1 MRNHV
6 DYLLKGKKRFFF
18 LAFFTFV
25 FSSLVIAQTRVSGKV
40 TGPDGKPVFGAT
52 VGVKGTNVA
61 TTTTTDGSYSIALP
75 HNSNVLVFSYIGFEV
90 SEVNV
95 RGNNT
100 IDVAMK
106 LQTTSLNEVVVT
118 GYTAQ
123 RKKDITGSVS
133 VVNVA
138 QMKQSPVGT
147 GEEALQ
153 GRAAGVTIITSG
165 QPGAASDI
173 RIRGIT
179 AFGNN
184 SPLIIVDGVRSSLH
198 DINTNDIESMQV
210 LKDASAAIYG
220 VAGSNGVIIIT
231 TKKGRTGRPK
241 VSYDGYYG
249 ITTHGNGYEMANT
262 QEEANAIWLQQINSN
277 PTVTP
282 THPQFGTGAN
292 PVIPDYIQTFPYVDP
307 TSTTVPPA
315 KINSGYTLCN
325 CPADA
330 AVIDPSLYDINSAQI
345 TKANKQGTNWYNEIT
360 RNAPIQSHNL
370 SVSAG
375 SDKSS
380 YFFSMGYLNQ
390 QGIAKFQYLKRYSVR
405 ANTQFSIKDHIR
417 VGENFYAFYRENPI
431 FGQQSE
437 GSPFTTAIRESAI
450 IPVYDIAGNFAGT
463 KSQGLGNS
471 GNPFAQVAR
480 TASNKSRAWDITG
493 SVFGEVDFLKHFNF
507 RTTFGGL
514 MDNNYGYGFN
524 YVAYENAEGNT
535 GSNSFGENSGYNT
548 NWTWN
553 NLLTYSNA
561 FKEHN
566 VRVLVGTEAVNNYGR
581 YMSANRSNYFS
592 ENPDYWVLGAGT
604 GAQSNDGGAYQSTL
618 ASYLGKIEYSYAGKY
633 LLNASLR
640 RDGASVFAE
649 DVRWG
654 TFPGVSAAWVISQEN
669 FFKTI
674 SFVNNLKLRYSWAKL
689 GSTSNV
695 DAKNPLDL
703 YATRLGRSAYD
714 IGGTNTGPVAGFFRS
729 NIGNPATTWE
739 QDIITNAG
747 FDAVILN
754 NKLDISFDWYK
765 KKVSGLL
772 FTAQGPQYDILYGGG
787 DAALPKVNVG
797 DMQNTGIDASATYHG
812 AAGKDFKFD
821 VGVTFTS
828 YKNKIVDIPGLN
840 YYDEGAVRNNI
851 LQREQEGQPFG
862 SFFGYE
868 VLGLFQSADDVAK
881 SPTQVDAQPGVFKY
895 KDVNGDGKIDADD
908 RTFIGNPN
916 PKFEYGLNIS
926 FSYKNFDFSSFF
938 FGSAGND
945 IFNNILY
952 FTDFPDFFKGAIRK
966 EAAVNSWTP
975 TNTNTNIPKLRTTG
989 GFSTDLSTYANSYF
1003 ISKGSYFRAKQMQ
1016 IGYTL
1021 PANLLGKY
1029 GIERLRV
1036 YFQAANLF
1044 TITNYNGLD
1053 PELQSQPNSSGQ
1065 IINTFEFGIDQGSYP
1080 HTPSFIFGVNL
1091 NF

>member
-6 DYLLKGKKRFFF
+6 DYLLKGKKRLFF
-18 LAFFTFV
+18 LAFFTLV
-25 FSSLVIAQTRVSGKV
+25 FSTLVIAQNRVSGKV

-61 TTTTTDGSYSIALP
+61 TTTTTDGSYAITLP

-100 IDVAMK
+100 IDVSMK

-123 RKKDITGSVS
+123 RKKDITGAVA

-153 GRAAGVTIITSG
+153 GRASGVTIITSG
-165 QPGAASDI
+165 QPGAQSDI

-184 SPLIIVDGVRSSLH
+184 APLIIVDGVRSSLH
-198 DINTNDIESMQV
+198 DINTNDIESIQV

-220 VAGSNGVIIIT
+220 VAGSNGVIIVT
-231 TKKGRTGRPK
+231 TKKGRTGRAK

-249 ITTHGNGYEMANT
+249 ITTHGNGIEMANT
-262 QEEANAIWLQQINSN
+262 QEEANAIWLQFANSGTA
-277 PTVTP
+277 PK
-282 THPQFGTGAN
+282 HKQFGTGAT
-292 PVIPDYIQTFPYVDP
+292 PVIPDYIQTYPYPNPADP
-307 TSTTVPPA
+307 TKT
-315 KINSGYTLCN
+315 INSGYTLCN

-330 AVIDPSLYDINSAQI
+330 AIVDPNLYDINSAQI
-345 TKANKQGTNWYNEIT
+345 TKANKSGTNWYNEIT
-360 RNAPIQSHNL
+360 RNAPMQSHNI

-390 QGIAKFQYLKRYSVR
+390 QGIAKFQYLKRYSIR

-417 VGENFYAFYRENPI
+417 VGENFYAYYRENPI
-431 FGQQSE
+431 YGQQSE
-437 GSPFTTAIRESAI
+437 GSPFTTAVRESAI
-450 IPVYDIAGNFAGT
+450 IPVYDIVGNFAGT
-463 KSQGLGNS
+463 KSQDLGNS

-493 SVFGEVDFLKHFNF
+493 SVFAEVDFLRHFNF

-514 MDNNYGYGFN
+514 MDNNYGYAFN

-535 GSNSFGENSGYNT
+535 GANSFGENSGYNT

-553 NLLTYSNA
+553 NLLTYTNA
-561 FKEHN
+561 IKEHN
-566 VRVLVGTEAVNNYGR
+566 FRVLAGTEAVNNYGR
-581 YMSANRSNYFS
+581 YMSANRSGYFS

-604 GAQSNDGGAYQSTL
+604 GSQANDGGAYQSTL
-618 ASYLGKIEYSYAGKY
+618 ASYFGKVEYSYAGKY
-633 LLNASLR
+633 LINASLR

-669 FFKTI
+669 FFKTV

-695 DAKNPLDL
+695 QSTNPYDL
-703 YATRLGRSAYD
+703 YASRLGRSAYD
-714 IGGTNTGPVAGFFRS
+714 IAGNSTGPVAGFFLS
-729 NIGNPATTWE
+729 SIGNPATTWE
-739 QDIITNAG
+739 EDIITNAG
-747 FDAVILN
+747 FDATILN
-754 NKLDISFDWYK
+754 NKLDVSFDWYK

-772 FTAQGPQYDILYGGG
+772 FTAQGPQYDIIYGGG
-787 DAALPKVNVG
+787 DAALPKVNIG
-797 DMQNTGIDASATYHG
+797 DMQNTGVDANVTYHG
-812 AAGKDFKFD
+812 SAGKDFKFD
-821 VGVTFTS
+821 VGLTFTS

-840 YYDEGAVRNNI
+840 YYDEPVVRNNI

-868 VLGLFQSADDVAK
+868 VIGLFQSADDISK
-881 SPTQVDAQPGVFKY
+881 SPTQTDAKPGLFKY
-895 KDVNGDGKIDADD
+895 RDVNNDGKIDNDD
-908 RTFIGNPN
+908 RAFIGNPN
-916 PKFEYGLNIS
+916 PDFEYGLNIS

-945 IFNNILY
+945 IFNNLLY
-952 FTDFPDFFKGAIRK
+952 FTDFPDFFKGGIRK
-966 EAAVNSWTP
+966 EVALNSWTP
-975 TNTNTNIPKLRTTG
+975 TNTDTKIPSLQTTG
-989 GFSTDLSTYANSYF
+989 GFSSDQSSYANSYF

-1021 PANLLGKY
+1021 PGNLLSKY
-1029 GIERLRV
+1029 GIERLRIYV
-1036 YFQAANLF
+1036 QAANLF
-1044 TITNYNGLD
+1044 TITNYEGVD

-1065 IINTFEFGIDQGSYP
+1065 IINTYQFGIDQGTYP
-1080 HTPSFIFGVNL
+1080 HTPSFLFGVNL

>member
-6 DYLLKGKKRFFF
+6 DYLLKGKKHFFF

-61 TTTTTDGSYSIALP
+61 TTTTTDGSYAITLP

-95 RGNNT
+95 RGNNN

-165 QPGAASDI
+165 QPGAQSDI

-262 QEEANAIWLQQINSN
+262 QEEANAIWLQFANSATA
-277 PTVTP
+277 PK
-282 THPQFGTGAN
+282 HPQFGQGAN

-307 TSTTVPPA
+307 TSTTTPPA

-325 CPADA
+325 CPADQA
-330 AVIDPSLYDINSAQI
+330 IVDPSLYDINSAQI

-431 FGQQSE
+431 YGQQSE

-514 MDNNYGYGFN
+514 MDNNYGYAFN

-566 VRVLVGTEAVNNYGR
+566 IRVLVGTEAVNNYGR
-581 YMSANRSNYFS
+581 YMSANRSSYFS

-674 SFVNNLKLRYSWAKL
+674 TFVNNLKLRYSWAKL

-714 IGGTNTGPVAGFFRS
+714 IGGTNTGPIAGFFRS

-754 NKLDISFDWYK
+754 NKFDISFDWYK

-787 DAALPKVNVG
+787 DAALPKVNIG

-812 AAGKDFKFD
+812 SAGKDFKFD

-840 YYDEGAVRNNI
+840 YYDEPAIRNNI

-868 VLGLFQSADDVAK
+868 VIGLFQSADDVAK

-975 TNTNTNIPKLRTTG
+975 SNTNTSIPKLRTTG

-1080 HTPSFIFGVNL
+1080 HTPSFIFGINL

>member
-6 DYLLKGKKRFFF
+6 DYLRKGKKQFFF
-18 LAFFTFV
+18 LAFFTLV
-25 FSSLVIAQTRVSGKV
+25 FSSLVFAQTRVAGKV

-52 VGVKGTNVA
+52 VAVKGTNIA
-61 TTTTTDGSYSIALP
+61 TTTTTDGSYAIQLP

-95 RGNNT
+95 RGNNV

-138 QMKQSPVGT
+138 QMKQTPVGT

-165 QPGAASDI
+165 QPGAESDI

-184 SPLIIVDGVRSSLH
+184 SPLIIVDGVRASLH

-231 TKKGRTGRPK
+231 TKRGRTGKAK

-249 ITTHGNGYEMANT
+249 VTTHGNGYEMANT
-262 QEEANAIWLQQINSN
+262 QEEANAIWLQQTNSG
-277 PTVTP
+277 VATP
-282 THPQFGTGAN
+282 THPQFGTGPT
-292 PVIPDYIQTFPYVDP
+292 PVIPDYITPAGAMAGAPNTDP
-307 TSTTVPPA
+307 ATYDL
-315 KINSGYTLCN
+315 NSN
-325 CPADA
+325 
-330 AVIDPSLYDINSAQI
+330 QI
-345 TKANKQGTNWYNEIT
+345 TKANKVGTNWYNEIT
-360 RNAPIQSHNL
+360 RNAPMQSHNI

-380 YFFSMGYLNQ
+380 YYFSMGYLDQ
-390 QGIAKFQYLKRYSVR
+390 QGIGQFQYLKRYSVR

-417 VGENFYAFYRENPI
+417 VGENLYAYYKENPI
-431 FGQQSE
+431 YGQQSE

-450 IPVYDIAGNFAGT
+450 IPVYDIMGNYAGT

-471 GNPFAQVAR
+471 QNPYANIAR
-480 TASNKSRAWDITG
+480 TKDNRSRNWDIMG
-493 SVFGEVDFLKHFNF
+493 SVFGEVDFLRHFNF

-514 MDNNYGYGFN
+514 MDNNYGYSFGF
-524 YVAYENAEGNT
+524 VGYENAEGNT
-535 GSNSFGENSGYNT
+535 GSNSFTENAGYNT

-553 NLLTYSNA
+553 NLLTYSNTI
-561 FKEHN
+561 KEHN
-566 VRVLVGTEAVNNYGR
+566 FRVLVGTEAVNNYGR
-581 YMSANRSNYFS
+581 YMSATRANYFS
-592 ENPDYWVLGAGT
+592 EDPNYWILNAGV
-604 GAQSNDGGAYQSTL
+604 GAQSNSGGAYQSTL
-618 ASYLGKIEYSYAGKY
+618 WSQFGKLEYSYAGKY

-640 RDGASVFAE
+640 RDGASVFSS
-649 DVRWG
+649 DQRWG
-654 TFPGVSAAWVISQEN
+654 YFPGVSAAWVISQEN

-674 SFVNNLKLRYSWAKL
+674 TFVNNLKLRYSWAKL

-695 DAKNPLDL
+695 DATNPFNL
-703 YATRLGRSAYD
+703 YATRLGKSAYD
-714 IGGTNTGPVAGFFRS
+714 LAGNSTSPANGFYRS
-729 NIGNPATTWE
+729 NIGNPETTWE
-739 QDIITNAG
+739 GDIITNAG

-754 NKLDISFDWYK
+754 NKIDVSLDWYK

-772 FTAQGPQYDILYGGG
+772 FTKQGPLTAYVFGGQ
-787 DAALPKVNVG
+787 DAAQPKVNIG
-797 DMQNTGIDASATYHG
+797 DMQNTGIDFSATYHG
-812 AAGKDFKFD
+812 SVGKDFKFD
-821 VGVTFTS
+821 IGGTLTS
-828 YKNKIVDIPGLN
+828 YKNKIVSIPGLPF
-840 YYDEGAVRNNI
+840 YDEPQIRNNI
-851 LQREQEGQPFG
+851 LQREQEGHPFG

-868 VLGLFQSADDVAK
+868 VVGIFQSADDVAK
-881 SPTQVDAQPGVFKY
+881 SPTQTDAQPGVFKY
-895 KDVNGDGKIDADD
+895 KDVNGDGKIDAED
-908 RTFIGNPN
+908 RTFIGDPNPN
-916 PKFEYGLNIS
+916 FEYGINIS
-926 FSYKNFDFSSFF
+926 FTYKNFDFSTFM
-938 FGSAGND
+938 FGSQGND
-945 IFNNILY
+945 IYNNNLY
-952 FTDFPDFFKGAIRK
+952 FTDFPDFFKGAIRR

-975 TNTNTNIPKLRTTG
+975 SNPNAKIPILRTTG
-989 GFSTDLSTYANSYF
+989 GFSTDAAGYGSSYF
-1003 ISKGSYFRAKQMQ
+1003 ISKGSYLRNKQMQ

-1021 PANLLGKY
+1021 PASLLSKY
-1029 GIERLRV
+1029 GIERLRI
-1036 YFQAANLF
+1036 YAQAANLF
-1044 TITNYNGLD
+1044 TITKYNGLD

-1065 IINTFEFGIDQGSYP
+1065 IVSTFEYGIDQGSYP
-1080 HTPSFIFGVNL
+1080 HTPSFLFGINL